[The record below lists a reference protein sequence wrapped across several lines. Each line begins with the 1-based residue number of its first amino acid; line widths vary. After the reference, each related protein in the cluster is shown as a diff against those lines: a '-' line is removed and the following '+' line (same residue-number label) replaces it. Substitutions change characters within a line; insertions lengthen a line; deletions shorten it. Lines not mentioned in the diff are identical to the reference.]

1 MEKQTWGDSF
11 LFYFI
16 VMAVFSYVL
25 YVIYIFV
32 KRKVLFPLKLAY
44 LWIVFKRTIQIGMWL
59 ILFYILGAVKPWLYE
74 ENISNLESVNGTLVV
89 RLEGK
94 NDRHYIRYLNGK
106 ETEFNFSLANLLRN
120 INLRSYDGKAVVLWH
135 KNRYVYQ
142 METVEGEIVFSVDSA
157 NRAVCANN
165 QIQALLYILLFA
177 GWLLGI
183 LRSISERNGEMDEN
197 R

>member
-59 ILFYILGAVKPWLYE
+59 ILFYTLGAVKPWLYE
-74 ENISNLESVNGTLVV
+74 ENISNLESV
-89 RLEGK
+89 
-94 NDRHYIRYLNGK
+94 
-106 ETEFNFSLANLLRN
+106 
-120 INLRSYDGKAVVLWH
+120 
-135 KNRYVYQ
+135 
-142 METVEGEIVFSVDSA
+142 TVH
-157 NRAVCANN
+157 
-165 QIQALLYILLFA
+165 L
-177 GWLLGI
+177 
-183 LRSISERNGEMDEN
+183 
-197 R
+197 

>member
-1 MEKQTWGDSF
+1 MSSEKQKLMEICHLPYTIKTNGEYCNSCF
-11 LFYFI
+11 KIIPFEKI
-16 VMAVFSYVL
+16 VVENKNGEYTYEYTAS
-25 YVIYIFV
+25 
-32 KRKVLFPLKLAY
+32 
-44 LWIVFKRTIQIGMWL
+44 
-59 ILFYILGAVKPWLYE
+59 E

-89 RLEGK
+89 RWEGK

-165 QIQALLYILLFA
+165 QIQALLYILLFV
-177 GWLLGI
+177 GWLLRI
-183 LRSISERNGEMDEN
+183 LCSISERNGEMDEN